1 MRENEPRKKKK
12 SRISPNAKWGIA
24 LVCEIIV
31 IVILAVFIGKGY
43 IEEKWDMVNVDDLDP
58 EELDINEGANED
70 MKGYTTIALFGIDAR
85 DSSLGKGNRSDSI
98 MIVSINNDT
107 KEIKIVSVYRDT
119 LMEVQKD
126 DPITTKINAAYAY
139 GGPELAVRTL
149 NANLDL
155 NITEYV
161 TVNWEGLTRAI
172 DALGGVDVHVEENEL
187 GTLNQA
193 LAEQIATNGIY
204 SDGVFET
211 GDLTLNGAQ
220 ATAYARI
227 RSTGQGDITRTERQR
242 EVLASMIARAKK
254 SDLSTI
260 NNVIDEIFPY
270 ISTSITKKEMTSL
283 AKSMLSYEL
292 GDTMGF
298 PGRFQFYDSKA
309 KGSCIAPQNL
319 TENVQALHRFLFE
332 TEAYTPTENVQRIN
346 TELSNETGVASGGT
360 VPLPGEEETPEGD
373 QTAPQE

>member
-1 MRENEPRKKKK
+1 MREEPKRGKK

-24 LVCEIIV
+24 LVCELIILV
-31 IVILAVFIGKGY
+31 VMGTLYAKSWITEKY
-43 IEEKWDMVNVDDLDP
+43 EKIEVNDLNP

-70 MKGYTTIALFGIDAR
+70 MQGYTTIALFGIDAR
-85 DSSLGKGNRSDSI
+85 DSSLGAGSRSDSI

-119 LMEVQKD
+119 ILEIQKD
-126 DPITTKINAAYAY
+126 NPSTNKVNGAYAL
-139 GGPELAVRTL
+139 GGPEMAIKTL

-172 DALGGVDVHVEENEL
+172 DALGGVDVHVEQNEL
-187 GTLNQA
+187 STLNRA
-193 LAEQIATNGIY
+193 LAEQISVNGIF
-204 SDGVFET
+204 SEGVFET

-227 RSTGQGDITRTERQR
+227 RSTDQGDITRTERQR
-242 EVLASMIARAKK
+242 EVLASMIDRAKH
-254 SDLSTI
+254 SDMATI

-270 ISTSITKKEMTSL
+270 VSTSITEDEMMDL
-283 AKSMLSYEL
+283 AKSLMSYDL
-292 GDTMGF
+292 GETMGF
-298 PGRFQFYDSKA
+298 PVRYTFYDGGSA

-319 TENVQALHRFLFE
+319 TENVQAMHRFLFE
-332 TEAYTPTENVQRIN
+332 TEDYTPTANVQRISD
-346 TELSNETGVASGGT
+346 ELTNETGTGSAGYVL
-360 VPLPGEEETPEGD
+360 LPGEEESTDDTNSGN
-373 QTAPQE
+373 